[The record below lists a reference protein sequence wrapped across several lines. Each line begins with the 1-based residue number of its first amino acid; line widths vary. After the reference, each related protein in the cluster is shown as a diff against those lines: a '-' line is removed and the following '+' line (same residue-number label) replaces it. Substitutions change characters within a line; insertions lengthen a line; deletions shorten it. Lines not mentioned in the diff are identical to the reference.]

1 VADKGVIPKELS
13 FLPNVFGEMLQVD
26 EMMDCL
32 EHFYHHEPR
41 KTLILDEIIDIVIRN
56 KFSWTL
62 IEK

>member
-1 VADKGVIPKELS
+1 VANKGVIPKELS
-13 FLPNVFGEMLQVD
+13 FLPDVFCEMLQVD
-26 EMMDCL
+26 GL
-32 EHFYHHEPR
+32 SEHFYHHEPR